1 MKANDEISVEIDQ
14 GKVLEIR
21 CLAISETNNEGN
33 VKVFFEL
40 NGQPRTV
47 VVQDQNATSVV
58 AKREKADASN
68 AKHIGAP
75 MPGVIASIAVKAGD
89 SVEKGD
95 LLLTLEAMKMETSV
109 QADQDGT
116 IAKIAVSLGD
126 QIDVKDLLIELS

>member
-58 AKREKADASN
+58 AKREKADAGN
-68 AKHIGAP
+68 TKHIGAP

-89 SVEKGD
+89 TVEKGD

-126 QIDVKDLLIELS
+126 QIDVKDLLIELG